1 MTIATKDTQQ
11 SATMTLGTDSLSLRI
26 VSITPIT
33 EVIVDIPTTYLANT
47 TKKTWMPG
55 ELADYPAFTVVYQNS
70 PSLANPTKVVQTV
83 TVTGPTASGAS
94 TPESVTGTAYANSV
108 TVLPGYDSSSEGLQ
122 LKTVII
128 KWDGETGPTRTVS
141 S

>member
-11 SATMTLGTDSLSLRI
+11 NATLTLGTDSLSLRV

-33 EVIVDIPTTYLANT
+33 ETIVDIPTTYLANT
-47 TKKTWMPG
+47 TKKTWQPG

-94 TPESVTGTAYANSV
+94 TPESVTGTAYANSI
-108 TVLPGYDSSSEGLQ
+108 TVLPGYDSGTEGLQ
-122 LKTVII
+122 LKTIVI

>member
-11 SATMTLGTDSLSLRI
+11 NATLTLGTDSLSLRV

-33 EVIVDIPTTYLANT
+33 ETIVDIPTTYLANT

-83 TVTGPTASGAS
+83 TVTGPTASGAG
-94 TPESVTGTAYANSV
+94 TPESVTGTAFANSV
-108 TVLPGYDSSSEGLQ
+108 TILPGYDSGTEGLQ
-122 LKTVII
+122 LKTVTI

>member
-1 MTIATKDTQQ
+1 MAVATKDTQQ
-11 SATMTLGTDSLSLRI
+11 GATLTLATDSLSLRI

-33 EVIVDIPTTYLANT
+33 ETIVDIPTTYLGNT

-70 PSLANPTKVVQTV
+70 PGLANPTKVVQTV

-94 TPESVTGTAYANSV
+94 TPESVTGTAYVNSL
-108 TVLPGYDSSSEGLQ
+108 TVVPGFDSGNEGLQ
-122 LKTVII
+122 LKTIII
-128 KWDGETGPTRTVS
+128 KWDGETGPTRTTS